1 MAVLLE
7 FYVGSPSMHFK
18 LLKNAKFD
26 IIDFT
31 ESKCIEEVKD
41 VDLNYYT
48 KNSEIPQFMAFF
60 SKEIRSFMSRLE
72 ILKK

>member
-1 MAVLLE
+1 MVKMAVLLE
-7 FYVGSPSMHFK
+7 FYVGSPSKHFK

-31 ESKCIEEVKD
+31 ESKCIEEAKD

-48 KNSEIPQFMAFF
+48 KNSEIPQFMAF
-60 SKEIRSFMSRLE
+60 LA
-72 ILKK
+72 KK

>member
-1 MAVLLE
+1 MVKMAVLLE

-31 ESKCIEEVKD
+31 ESKCIEETKD

-48 KNSEIPQFMAFF
+48 KNSEIPQFMAF
-60 SKEIRSFMSRLE
+60 LA
-72 ILKK
+72 KK